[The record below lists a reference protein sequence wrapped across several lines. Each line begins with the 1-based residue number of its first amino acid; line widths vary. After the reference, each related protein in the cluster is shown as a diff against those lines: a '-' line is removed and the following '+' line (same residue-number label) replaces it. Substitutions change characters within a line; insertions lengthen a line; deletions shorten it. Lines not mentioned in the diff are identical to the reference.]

1 MNGQPNST
9 LLLTGRTLM
18 GLLFLL
24 AGIRKIMYYAGTGGY
39 FAHLGLPAVQ
49 ILLPLVI
56 LIEIGGSAMLI
67 TGWNAKYAA
76 LLLAAFTVLA
86 TAAGHQFWNV
96 DAANYGNQFNNFW
109 KNVSIIG
116 GLLYIAAFGPGPL
129 ALGAKK
135 SAG

>member
-1 MNGQPNST
+1 MNGQPNPMM
-9 LLLTGRTLM
+9 LFAGRTLM
-18 GLLFLL
+18 ALLFLL
-24 AGIRKIMYYAGTGGY
+24 AAIRKIMYYSGTAGY
-39 FAHLGLPAVQ
+39 FAHLGLPAPQ

-86 TAAGHQFWNV
+86 TLAGHQFWNA
-96 DAANYGNQFNNFW
+96 DAANYGNQFNHFW

-116 GLLYIAAFGPGPL
+116 GLLYVAAFGPGPL
-129 ALGAKK
+129 GLGGRK
-135 SAG
+135 GTG

>member
-1 MNGQPNST
+1 MNGQPNPT
-9 LLLTGRTLM
+9 LLLIGRTLM

-49 ILLPLVI
+49 ALLPLVI
-56 LIEIGGSAMLI
+56 LVEIGGSLMLI
-67 TGWNAKYAA
+67 SGWKAKHAA
-76 LLLAAFTVLA
+76 LVLAAFTVLA
-86 TAAGHQFWNV
+86 TLAGHPFWSA
-96 DAANYGNQFNNFW
+96 DAANYGNQFNHFW

-129 ALGAKK
+129 AAGSAKP
-135 SAG
+135 AG